1 MSTEGRMHLY
11 DSAKAAAR
19 ALDHAARRWAAGS
32 AWREGSYEFLLF
44 GVKQAW
50 ACLFGGAMLAALL
63 LTHWLYPD
71 DAALARYDFLFLAA
85 VALQAALILL
95 KLERPREIGVI
106 FVFHVVGTL
115 MELFKTAQGSWVY
128 PEDNLIRIAGVPL
141 FSGFM
146 YACVGSYLA
155 RVWRLFEFR
164 FTGYPPVW
172 TTAVLAAAAYVN
184 FFTHHYTVDLR
195 WVLFAV
201 SGVLF
206 ARAWVWFRPDV
217 AYRRMPLLLGFVLV
231 ALFIWLAENIATFAV
246 AWRYPDQR
254 DAWSVVSLA
263 KFGSWYLL
271 MLLSYVLVSLVHGP
285 KPPPIPSSSG
295 AAQRSEAETRG
306 PGAPALDAPPNG

>member
-1 MSTEGRMHLY
+1 MHLY
-11 DSAKAAAR
+11 DRAKAASR
-19 ALDHAARRWAAGS
+19 SVDHALRRRAAVS
-32 AWREGSYEFLLF
+32 PWRQGVYEFVLF

-71 DAALARYDFLFLAA
+71 DAPLARYDLLFFIA
-85 VALQAALILL
+85 VALQLALVAL

-128 PEDNLIRIAGVPL
+128 PEDSLIRIAGVPL

-164 FTGYPPVW
+164 FSRYPPVW
-172 TTAVLAAAAYVN
+172 ATALLAAGAYVN
-184 FFTHHYTVDLR
+184 FFTHHFIVDLR
-195 WVLFAV
+195 WPLFAA
-201 SGVLF
+201 SALLF
-206 ARAWVWFRPDV
+206 GRTWIWFRPDI
-217 AYRRMPLLLGFVLV
+217 AFRRMPLLLGFVLV
-231 ALFIWLAENIATFAV
+231 ALFIWLAENIGTFAM
-246 AWRYPDQR
+246 AWRYPEQR
-254 DAWSVVSLA
+254 ETWSVVSLA

-271 MLLSYVLVSLVHGP
+271 MLLSYVLVSLVHGV
-285 KPPPIPSSSG
+285 KP
-295 AAQRSEAETRG
+295 
-306 PGAPALDAPPNG
+306 APAATSVRVAATEPVVSPAE

>member
-1 MSTEGRMHLY
+1 MFDGPAQAQFGAPMHVY
-11 DSAKAAAR
+11 DRAKAASR
-19 ALDHAARRWAAGS
+19 SVDHAARRWAAGS
-32 AWREGSYEFLLF
+32 VWREGLYEFVLF
-44 GVKQAW
+44 GIKQAW

-63 LTHWLYPD
+63 LTFWFYPKG
-71 DAALARYDFLFLAA
+71 AALARYDFLFLAA
-85 VALQAALILL
+85 LGLQAALVAL

-115 MELFKTAQGSWVY
+115 MELFKTSHGSWVY
-128 PEDNLIRIAGVPL
+128 PEANLIRIGGVPL

-164 FTGYPPVW
+164 FTHYPPVW
-172 TTAVLAAAAYVN
+172 ATALLAIAAYVN
-184 FFTHHYTVDLR
+184 FFTHHFIVDLR
-195 WVLFAV
+195 WVLFAA
-201 SGVLF
+201 SAALF
-206 ARAWVWFRPDV
+206 ARTWIWFRPDV

-231 ALFIWLAENIATFAV
+231 ALFIWFAENVGTFAM

-254 DAWSVVSLA
+254 EAWSVVSLA

-285 KPPPIPSSSG
+285 KPMPAAMKPARG
-295 AAQRSEAETRG
+295 ATEAVVS
-306 PGAPALDAPPNG
+306 PAE